1 MAQPVPRP
9 SASSHPSHPPPA
21 SSISEDTSRL
31 DEGEGTRADVGMLR
45 EIAKRGLIDSLNA
58 INGAKTLV
66 LDPSLAG
73 PLGLVTEVAL
83 LKQHGVDK
91 MFWLESGPLNAQTTN
106 VVYLCRPQVKWMKI
120 IAGKLIFF
128 IKQLGAGSSPHTYNL
143 ILVPRRTTLCDRV
156 LEEEGV
162 FGEITISNYKLEFIP
177 LEDDLLSLE
186 WESTYKEIFLDG
198 DETAVYSAAQALLTL
213 QQAYGLFPRIV
224 GKGDGAKKLADLL
237 LHLRAHP
244 SDPAQAQHPNLQ
256 TQSEI
261 FDSLI
266 IIDRSTDMVTP
277 LLTQLTYEG
286 LLDEVFGVKNSH
298 IEVDAAIFNPTN
310 PNTAAGPST
319 STSLATTPAAPPKKK
334 KHRLTA
340 ETDGLFAQIRDAN
353 FAIVGTKLNREARR
367 LDTEYKGRH
376 QAQTVAQLRDFV
388 GKLGG
393 LQNEQ
398 TNLRLHLL
406 ASYEPNAQVSAI
418 EDLIAQEAPL
428 QLVLRLLC
436 LASLTN
442 GGIKA
447 KTLENIKR
455 EILQTYGYSYLP
467 LLLALT
473 SLSLLLPN
481 PLPKSLANQSSAPDA
496 RRSSSLKPPPVPP
509 AFGPIRKAFRI
520 LSDTPEAT
528 PTDVSYVY
536 SGYAPLSIRIIQA
549 VAMKGLVLAN
559 LPLTEGG
566 RSGPA
571 LEVGAIGK
579 KEAKIESVASHP
591 INGWK
596 GFEEVV
602 KLLPGGVVDQV
613 QVNGDGHQR
622 DKRKTTETAAEV
634 TSGHGTCAKRTHQAD
649 LVDKSNQQK
658 APPPKVDKGSGGRG
672 RKKKEVAQAES
683 MEEFTK
689 IQYGWLSWLS
699 DVQSRSKSNYK
710 LITFIE
716 DDEYAQ
722 TALGFIPGK
731 GVNTGKTN
739 DKKQTY
745 YHNKYT
751 TKDLKNNSSKN
762 WARADE
768 GSW

>member
-1 MAQPVPRP
+1 MALPVPRP
-9 SASSHPSHPPPA
+9 SASSHPSHPAPA
-21 SSISEDTSRL
+21 SSTSEDTSKL
-31 DEGEGTRADVGMLR
+31 DEVEGPRADVGMLR
-45 EIAKRGLIDSLNA
+45 EIGKRGLIDSLNA
-58 INGAKTLV
+58 VNGAKTLV

-106 VVYLCRPQVKWMKI
+106 IVYLCRPQVKWMKV
-120 IAGKLIFF
+120 IAGSIAVVDQ

-198 DETAVYSAAQALLTL
+198 DETAVYYAAQALLTI

-237 LHLRAHP
+237 IHLRAHP
-244 SDPAQAQHPNLQ
+244 TDPAQAQHPNLQ

-266 IIDRSTDMVTP
+266 IIDRSVDMVTP
-277 LLTQLTYEG
+277 LLTQLTYQG
-286 LLDEVFGVKNSH
+286 LLDEVLGVKNSH

-310 PNTAAGPST
+310 PPPAAGPST

-340 ETDGLFAQIRDAN
+340 ETDGLFAQIRDTN
-353 FAIVGTKLNREARR
+353 FAVVGTKLNREARR

-398 TNLRLHLL
+398 TNLRLHTDLSEKIAAFTQTDMFNKSLEIQQNLL
-406 ASYEPNAQVSAI
+406 ASYEPNAQVAAI
-418 EDLIAQEAPL
+418 EDLIAQEAPV

-447 KTLENIKR
+447 KTLETIKR
-455 EILQTYGYSYLP
+455 EILQTYGYNYLP

-481 PLPKSLANQSSAPDA
+481 PLPKSLANQTNAPGS
-496 RRSSSLKPPPVPP
+496 RLSSSLKPPALPSP
-509 AFGPIRKAFRI
+509 FGPIRKAFRI

-536 SGYAPLSIRIIQA
+536 SGYAPLSIRLVQA

-559 LPLTEGG
+559 LPLSDGG
-566 RSGPA
+566 KTGVA
-571 LEVGAIGK
+571 LEGARGSREPK
-579 KEAKIESVASHP
+579 VESVASQP
-591 INGWK
+591 ISGWK
-596 GFEEVV
+596 GFEDMLR
-602 KLLPGGVVDQV
+602 LLPGAAIDEV
-613 QVNGDGHQR
+613 QANGDGQQR
-622 DKRKTTETAAEV
+622 GNIATNSTTTTLVFFLGGCTYTEVSALRWMAQHSKGRRFLIAGTSIVSGSLLIEAMNPTLPTAS
-634 TSGHGTCAKRTHQAD
+634 T
-649 LVDKSNQQK
+649 LN
-658 APPPKVDKGSGGRG
+658 
-672 RKKKEVAQAES
+672 
-683 MEEFTK
+683 
-689 IQYGWLSWLS
+689 
-699 DVQSRSKSNYK
+699 
-710 LITFIE
+710 
-716 DDEYAQ
+716 
-722 TALGFIPGK
+722 TA
-731 GVNTGKTN
+731 
-739 DKKQTY
+739 
-745 YHNKYT
+745 
-751 TKDLKNNSSKN
+751 
-762 WARADE
+762 
-768 GSW
+768 

>member
-1 MAQPVPRP
+1 MAQPLPRP
-9 SASSHPSHPPPA
+9 SASSHPSHPAPA
-21 SSISEDTSRL
+21 SSTSEGTSRL
-31 DEGEGTRADVGMLR
+31 DEGEGTPADVGMLR

-120 IAGKLIFF
+120 IADQ
-128 IKQLGAGSSPHTYNL
+128 IKQLGAGSSPHTYHL

-198 DETAVYSAAQALLTL
+198 DETAVYYAAQALLTL
-213 QQAYGLFPRIV
+213 QQAYGLFPRII

-237 LHLRAHP
+237 VHLRAHP
-244 SDPAQAQHPNLQ
+244 ADPAQAQHPNLQ

-266 IIDRSTDMVTP
+266 IIDRSVDMVTP
-277 LLTQLTYEG
+277 LLTQLTYQG
-286 LLDEVFGVKNSH
+286 LLDEVLGVKNSH

-310 PNTAAGPST
+310 TATSAGPSA

-340 ETDGLFAQIRDAN
+340 ETDGLFTQIRDAN

-398 TNLRLHLL
+398 TNLRLHTDLSEKIALFTQTEMFNKSLEIQQNLL
-406 ASYEPNAQVSAI
+406 ASYEPTVQVSAI
-418 EDLIAQEAPL
+418 EDLISQEAPL

-481 PLPKSLANQSSAPDA
+481 PLPKSLTNQSSASDA
-496 RRSSSLKPPPVPP
+496 RRSSSLKPPAVPP
-509 AFGPIRKAFRI
+509 AFAPIRKAFRI

-536 SGYAPLSIRIIQA
+536 SGYAPLSLRIVQA

-559 LPLTEGG
+559 LPLSDGSS
-566 RSGPA
+566 RSGPL
-571 LEVGAIGK
+571 LEAGAGAK
-579 KEAKIESVASHP
+579 KEAKVESVACHP

-613 QVNGDGHQR
+613 QVNGEGHQR
-622 DKRKTTETAAEV
+622 GGGESNPTTTTVVFFLGGCTYTEV
-634 TSGHGTCAKRTHQAD
+634 SALRWMTQHCKGRRFLIGSTSMI
-649 LVDKSNQQK
+649 
-658 APPPKVDKGSGGRG
+658 SGGLLI
-672 RKKKEVAQAES
+672 E
-683 MEEFTK
+683 TLNPLTPT
-689 IQYGWLSWLS
+689 LSLT
-699 DVQSRSKSNYK
+699 VSN
-710 LITFIE
+710 L
-716 DDEYAQ
+716 
-722 TALGFIPGK
+722 
-731 GVNTGKTN
+731 V
-739 DKKQTY
+739 
-745 YHNKYT
+745 
-751 TKDLKNNSSKN
+751 
-762 WARADE
+762 
-768 GSW
+768 

>member
-1 MAQPVPRP
+1 
-9 SASSHPSHPPPA
+9 
-21 SSISEDTSRL
+21 
-31 DEGEGTRADVGMLR
+31 
-45 EIAKRGLIDSLNA
+45 

-120 IAGKLIFF
+120 IADQ

-186 WESTYKEIFLDG
+186 WESTYKEIFLAALPVLMQQDG

-213 QQAYGLFPRIV
+213 QQAYGLFPRII

-266 IIDRSTDMVTP
+266 IIDRSVDMVTP

-286 LLDEVFGVKNSH
+286 LLDEVIGVKNSH

-310 PNTAAGPST
+310 PNAAAGPST

-340 ETDGLFAQIRDAN
+340 ETDGFFAQIRDAN

-398 TNLRLHLL
+398 TNLRLRLLLAAPKDTDLSEKIAVFTQTEMFNKSLEIQQNLL
-406 ASYEPNAQVSAI
+406 ASYEPNTQVAAI

-436 LASLTN
+436 LASLTS

-481 PLPKSLANQSSAPDA
+481 PLPKSLANQSSASDA

-509 AFGPIRKAFRI
+509 AFGPIRKAFRV

-536 SGYAPLSIRIIQA
+536 SGYAPLSIRIVQA

-571 LEVGAIGK
+571 LEVGAVGR
-579 KEAKIESVASHP
+579 KEAKVESVASHP

-613 QVNGDGHQR
+613 QLNGEGHQR
-622 DKRKTTETAAEV
+622 
-634 TSGHGTCAKRTHQAD
+634 
-649 LVDKSNQQK
+649 
-658 APPPKVDKGSGGRG
+658 GG
-672 RKKKEVAQAES
+672 
-683 MEEFTK
+683 
-689 IQYGWLSWLS
+689 
-699 DVQSRSKSNYK
+699 
-710 LITFIE
+710 
-716 DDEYAQ
+716 
-722 TALGFIPGK
+722 
-731 GVNTGKTN
+731 
-739 DKKQTY
+739 
-745 YHNKYT
+745 
-751 TKDLKNNSSKN
+751 
-762 WARADE
+762 
-768 GSW
+768 